1 MLSSEMQVGSNG
13 RGSRASRSPVSSLQ
27 SPVSVILS
35 GLLESCA
42 SRFSRTATL
51 AASEARHLL
60 GRVRYSHSFP
70 HTGQQLNLSGLLYF
84 YVLLRRLDKA
94 LSLVPIG

>member
-1 MLSSEMQVGSNG
+1 MQGGEHCSNG
-13 RGSRASRSPVSSLQ
+13 DWSG
-27 SPVSVILS
+27 LS
-35 GLLESCA
+35 GLLEICA
-42 SRFSRTATL
+42 SRFSRTRTATL

-84 YVLLRRLDKA
+84 YVFRRRKDNVVSLLL
-94 LSLVPIG
+94 IG